1 MQVMSE
7 LLKQINSLA
16 IFGGLRQ
23 KEPLKSLCV
32 FLRSSETPGTRLE
45 DVIEAY
51 SDFVK
56 SVYTIRPD
64 ADFSGALW
72 DALKADENP
81 FFKISIDNMLAVKN
95 GDEPKKLS
103 HLMEV
108 EVERELDL
116 LTVIGNTSYIDLQNL
131 FYYDGHIAQFKTTG
145 IDMKKRYLI
154 YLSAED

>member
-1 MQVMSE
+1 
-7 LLKQINSLA
+7 
-16 IFGGLRQ
+16 
-23 KEPLKSLCV
+23 
-32 FLRSSETPGTRLE
+32 
-45 DVIEAY
+45 
-51 SDFVK
+51 
-56 SVYTIRPD
+56 
-64 ADFSGALW
+64 
-72 DALKADENP
+72 
-81 FFKISIDNMLAVKN
+81 MLAVKN

-145 IDMKKRYLI
+145 IDMKKRYLV

>member
-1 MQVMSE
+1 MSE
-7 LLKQINSLA
+7 LLRQINSLA

-23 KEPLKSLCV
+23 KEPLKSLCM
-32 FLRSSETPGTRLE
+32 FLRSTETPGTRLE
-45 DVIEAY
+45 DVLESY

-56 SVYTIRPD
+56 NVYTIRAD

-116 LTVIGNTSYIDLQNL
+116 LTIIGNTSYIDLQNL

-154 YLSAED
+154 YLSADD

>member
-1 MQVMSE
+1 MSE

-23 KEPLKSLCV
+23 KEPLKSLSV
-32 FLRSSETPGTRLE
+32 FLRSTETPGTRLE
-45 DVIEAY
+45 DVIETY

-56 SVYTIRPD
+56 NVYMIRAD

-72 DALKADENP
+72 DALKTDENP
-81 FFKISIDNMLAVKN
+81 YFKLSLDNMLAVKN
-95 GDEPKKLS
+95 GDEPKKMS

-116 LTVIGNTSYIDLQNL
+116 LTEIGNTSYIDLQNL
-131 FYYDGHIAQFKTTG
+131 FYYDGMIAQFKTTG
-145 IDMKKRYLI
+145 IDMKKRYMA
-154 YLSAED
+154 YLSLED

>member
-72 DALKADENP
+72 DALKTDENETESSH
-81 FFKISIDNMLAVKN
+81 IGGA
-95 GDEPKKLS
+95 LS
-103 HLMEV
+103 S
-108 EVERELDL
+108 RSL
-116 LTVIGNTSYIDLQNL
+116 LITCSL
-131 FYYDGHIAQFKTTG
+131 
-145 IDMKKRYLI
+145 
-154 YLSAED
+154 

>member
-1 MQVMSE
+1 MSE

-32 FLRSSETPGTRLE
+32 FLRSTETPGTRLE
-45 DVIEAY
+45 DVIETY

-56 SVYTIRPD
+56 NVYCIRAD

-72 DALKADENP
+72 DALKTDENP
-81 FFKISIDNMLAVKN
+81 YFKLSLDNMLAVKN
-95 GDEPKKLS
+95 GDEPKKMS
-103 HLMEV
+103 HFMEV

-116 LTVIGNTSYIDLQNL
+116 LTEIGNTSYIDLQNL
-131 FYYDGHIAQFKTTG
+131 FYYDGMIAQFKTTG
-145 IDMKKRYLI
+145 IDMKKRYMA
-154 YLSAED
+154 YLSLDD